1 MLTID
6 IPGRGLLEL
15 DYLVLDLNG
24 TIAEDGVVFADVSGC
39 VGRLADVLEII
50 LVTADTNGTATDAA
64 ALIGAQLRL
73 IDRGREGESKL
84 DLVDELGAERVVAI
98 GNGANDVLML
108 RDAAVGIAVVG
119 PEGASSRAISAAD
132 VVTTCIGDALGL
144 LVEPPRLIA
153 TLRE

>member
-6 IPGRGLLEL
+6 IPGRGLLGL

-24 TIAEDGVVFADVSGC
+24 TIAEDGVVFADVTGC
-39 VGRLADVLEII
+39 VRRLADVLEII
-50 LVTADTNGTATDAA
+50 VVTADTHGTAGVAA
-64 ALIGAQLRL
+64 EQIGAKLRL
-73 IDRGREGESKL
+73 IEREREAESKL
-84 DLVDELGAERVVAI
+84 DLVDELGAERVVAV

-108 RDAAVGIAVVG
+108 RDAAIGIAVIG
-119 PEGASSRAISAAD
+119 PEGAASRAVAAAD
-132 VVTTCIGDALGL
+132 VVTTSIGDALGL